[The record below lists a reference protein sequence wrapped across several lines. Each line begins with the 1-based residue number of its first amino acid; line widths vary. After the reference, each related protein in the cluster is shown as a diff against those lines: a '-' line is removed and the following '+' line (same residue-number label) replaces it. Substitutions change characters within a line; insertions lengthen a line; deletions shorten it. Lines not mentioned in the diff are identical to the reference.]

1 MLAMNREPLVFA
13 FHADTLY
20 TFEPAVRGSASHF
33 GGPPPA
39 QIYGQPFGPRPLHL
53 IASLGARHIPA
64 LGECYFGA
72 LPLIYGM
79 YYDGCM
85 LSYHVEISHKV
96 KLLHIQPATSSDDWP
111 YENFRPLVPYIPLR
125 LDDTPRLVSY
135 GTFADRFP
143 NMPEKQP
150 AELVVAVPPPATIGL
165 SFWDSGD
172 GDGVTIVFEC
182 DLKKK
187 EVKAYNVT
195 S

>member
-1 MLAMNREPLVFA
+1 MLAINREPLVFA

-85 LSYHVEISHKV
+85 LSYRVQVSHKV
-96 KLLHIQPATSSDDWP
+96 ELLQIQPATSSDDWP
-111 YENFRPLVPYIPLR
+111 YENFPPLVPYIPLR
-125 LDDTPRLVSY
+125 LDDTP
-135 GTFADRFP
+135 
-143 NMPEKQP
+143 Q
-150 AELVVAVPPPATIGL
+150 LVVTAHLRTDFPTCRRSNLRSWWSPCRRRQPLASRSGIAVTEIA
-165 SFWDSGD
+165 
-172 GDGVTIVFEC
+172 
-182 DLKKK
+182 
-187 EVKAYNVT
+187 
-195 S
+195 